1 MKTLRDRRLKPS
13 ENSPE
18 LEESIQRL
26 THLGYLTAPRD
37 VTEALANDYFTDALP
52 DIDMRLRIQQSHID
66 KTLAN
71 LGVVHMLVNINCLID
86 TELKHAFG
94 CCFCYMNVQ
103 LDKVFGTYRR
113 K

>member
-18 LEESIQRL
+18 LEESIQKL

-37 VTEALANDYFTDALP
+37 VTEALAKDYFTDALP

-66 KTLAN
+66 KTLAH
-71 LGVVHMLVNINCLID
+71 LGVVHILVNINYLID
-86 TELKHAFG
+86 T
-94 CCFCYMNVQ
+94 
-103 LDKVFGTYRR
+103 
-113 K
+113 